1 MSERK
6 MKKYNKNQQVT
17 DESSEVV
24 EGAEVVEVVADA
36 EVVDAAEI
44 AEEAA
49 AAEAAETL
57 EAAEAAAA
65 AEEDGEAL
73 YEVDEVEVVEEV
85 AIDAAAEVADAVD
98 VVDASAASDESE
110 PADTEHSAEAMADVE
125 AAGESE
131 SLEGATLGIDL
142 IKRVLETALLTS
154 PEPLSLNEMKRMFPR
169 GETNNE
175 LVRKLLDEI
184 RVSWE
189 GRGVELVNVASGWR
203 FRSRPEL
210 QRFLDKLNPQKA
222 PKYSRAV
229 METLAIIAYRQPV
242 TRGDIEDI
250 RGVVVTSNIMKSL
263 EARGWIDV
271 IGHREVPGRP
281 AIYATTKQFLDDLSL
296 RSLEELPPLDDLGA
310 LIDSSGAAQLEM
322 NMPAHDAEQ
331 STEHGHETHVSLG
344 EGLMDDEDLD
354 DDLDDSIVVNVAPD
368 TETPPPSQLH

>member
-1 MSERK
+1 M
-6 MKKYNKNQQVT
+6 
-17 DESSEVV
+17 
-24 EGAEVVEVVADA
+24 
-36 EVVDAAEI
+36 
-44 AEEAA
+44 
-49 AAEAAETL
+49 
-57 EAAEAAAA
+57 
-65 AEEDGEAL
+65 
-73 YEVDEVEVVEEV
+73 
-85 AIDAAAEVADAVD
+85 
-98 VVDASAASDESE
+98 
-110 PADTEHSAEAMADVE
+110 
-125 AAGESE
+125 
-131 SLEGATLGIDL
+131 
-142 IKRVLETALLTS
+142 
-154 PEPLSLNEMKRMFPR
+154 
-169 GETNNE
+169 
-175 LVRKLLDEI
+175 RKLLDEI

-210 QRFLDKLNPQKA
+210 QRFLDKLNPQKS

-322 NMPAHDAEQ
+322 NMPERSSVAQ
-331 STEHGHETHVSLG
+331 VSVG
-344 EGLMDDEDLD
+344 EGLMDDDDDSDLD
-354 DDLDDSIVVNVAPD
+354 DAIVVNASSD
-368 TETPPPSQLH
+368 TDTPPPSQLH